1 MCIICK
7 LRVIAHGSGS
17 DSMYVLPVYVFR
29 DVLIVCVLSNVLP
42 VCVNSNV
49 LPVFVFSYV

>member
-1 MCIICK
+1 MCIIGK

-17 DSMYVLPVYVFR
+17 DSMYVLPVCVFWN
-29 DVLIVCVLSNVLP
+29 VLIVCVISNVLP

-49 LPVFVFSYV
+49 LPVFVFS